1 MALKSSQKQLR
12 LKGCWYK
19 DTLDKL
25 NHFQINKNVILQNIN
40 NLKYI
45 VSFKFQDKMWC
56 NRDLEIKT

>member
-1 MALKSSQKQLR
+1 MALKSSKKQLR

-25 NHFQINKNVILQNIN
+25 NHFEIIENVILQNIN

-45 VSFKFQDKMWC
+45 VTFKFK
-56 NRDLEIKT
+56 IKCG